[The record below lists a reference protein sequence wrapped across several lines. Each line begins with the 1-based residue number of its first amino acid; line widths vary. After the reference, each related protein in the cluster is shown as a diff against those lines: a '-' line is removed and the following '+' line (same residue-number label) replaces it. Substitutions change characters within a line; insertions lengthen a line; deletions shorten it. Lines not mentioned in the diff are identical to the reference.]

1 MACYDNIVRIVRPK
15 QQMLDQAN
23 DLLDETNNA
32 LDIKR
37 DELKVIEK
45 DLSALEKKKK
55 KSIQKLNTYKKDEEL
70 ILQPQRQT
78 Q

>member
-32 LDIKR
+32 LDI
-37 DELKVIEK
+37 E
-45 DLSALEKKKK
+45 SH
-55 KSIQKLNTYKKDEEL
+55 
-70 ILQPQRQT
+70 
-78 Q
+78 